1 MGVKAMQELKSFR
14 LVFVK
19 SENHLVLPKLTSIV
33 LVQNLYDVL
42 FQYVIDAVRE
52 EALQKFIAQLESHIK
67 SRSRTP
73 FSAPVEELAFL
84 DEGLE
89 ELRLLNW
96 MEVPVMVFTLEME
109 GADDSEAR
117 DTIIEELSARML
129 LKPCINSD
137 MLYLYPANITSY

>member
-1 MGVKAMQELKSFR
+1 MQELKSFH
-14 LVFVK
+14 LVFIK

-42 FQYVIDAVRE
+42 FQYVIDAAKE
-52 EALQKFIAQLESHIK
+52 EALQKFIAQLEAHIK

-73 FSAPVEELAFL
+73 FSAPVKELAFL

-96 MEVPVMVFTLEME
+96 MEVPVMVFTLEIE
-109 GADDSEAR
+109 GDDDPDAR
-117 DTIIEELSARML
+117 ESIIEELSARML
-129 LKPCINSD
+129 LQQRPNSD
-137 MLYLYPANITSY
+137 LLYLYPANITSY